1 VSPSFVAE
9 ASGRLGLAATP
20 TFAAMAL
27 LAAADGGPA
36 AVFCGEASPWTAGGM
51 ATMYLL
57 MSVFH
62 AGPWMRRLGRR
73 AANHGG
79 GE

>member
-1 VSPSFVAE
+1 MSPSFLAERVAM
-9 ASGRLGLAATP
+9 AATP
-20 TFAAMAL
+20 VFAAMAL
-27 LAAADGGPA
+27 LAAADAGPA
-36 AVFCGEASPWTAGGM
+36 AMLCGGAAPWTAGGM

-62 AGPWMRRLGRR
+62 AGPWLKRLGRR
-73 AANHGG
+73 AVSHGR